1 MKNMLVC
8 GLMAAVMAIFATGC
22 AAQSQCMRQVNELS
36 ATAQQQDQEIR
47 DLQGRVAVVR
57 AEQAGT
63 TLSSLASE
71 SWDATAGAFGWV
83 KAEAPIAGRAA
94 ANAYNDATTRMARA
108 QKCYQDNGGGNAHTY
123 EEYKA
128 IATKCLGDN

>member
-1 MKNMLVC
+1 MKRIL
-8 GLMAAVMAIFATGC
+8 GLGMVMVAAALSMGC
-22 AAQSQCMRQVNELS
+22 AANSQCMRQVNELS

-71 SWDATAGAFGWV
+71 GWDATVAGFGWA
-83 KAEAPIAGRAA
+83 KAEAPDAYRKASNAYDAA
-94 ANAYNDATTRMARA
+94 ADKMARA
-108 QKCYQDNGGGNAHTY
+108 RKCYEDNGGNAAHSL
-123 EEYKA
+123 EEYRA
-128 IATKCLGDN
+128 IATKCLGNE